1 MSPPGPRSVPAPKMG
16 DIPGPADL
24 ARRTDR
30 MDSFD
35 MRLGRVEAKLDHLI
49 VIFEKTLT
57 PSKAKR

>member
-1 MSPPGPRSVPAPKMG
+1 MSPSPKQAPRLG

-49 VIFEKTLT
+49 FLIEKSL
-57 PSKAKR
+57 PKAARK